1 MARINSNVPSLIAQS
16 NLRQANSDLELRLQ
30 RLSTGLRIN
39 RGADDPAGLIV
50 ANRLRTELN
59 GIEQSIKN
67 SERAANVIAT
77 TEGALDEVSELLN
90 SIKSLVVEAANTGA
104 FSQDE
109 VKANQLQIDSAIESI
124 TRIANTASFAG
135 LKVLNGAL
143 GYRTSGIDTNDIVK
157 TRIFGVNFGD
167 RASVNVDVEVLASA
181 QTANLFLRS
190 DWSAGGGTDGLVPS
204 TVTLEIAGPEGVQ
217 ELTFISGTTVNDMIT
232 AINSVQSIT
241 GVNAVRVSA
250 TDVSSGIVLQ
260 SQDYGSEAF
269 TSVRRLSGGS
279 GLTFARMLNDD
290 PGPIDWATGSGS
302 QWTAA
307 ESDIGKDVDV
317 LVNGAL
323 ATGRGLEVTLRNP
336 DLDVEM
342 LLDETFATTVS
353 GTPESFVVTGGGA
366 KYQLG
371 PDVIAQQQVNIG
383 IDSVAATRLGGSFV
397 TLSDGITKEVQFLS
411 SLKAGGGNNLS
422 NGNLNNASKILDTAI
437 DEISQLRGRLGA
449 FERNILDTNVRS
461 LSISLE
467 NITAAES
474 SIRDAD
480 FAAETSA
487 LTRAQVLTQT
497 STSVLATANQQAQSV
512 LQLLG

>member
-1 MARINSNVPSLIAQS
+1 MIAQS

-77 TEGALDEVSELLN
+77 TEGSLDEVSQLLN
-90 SIKSLVVEAANTGA
+90 SIKSLVVESANTGA
-104 FSQDE
+104 FSPDE
-109 VKANQLQIDSAIESI
+109 IKANQLQIDSAIESI

-135 LKVLNGAL
+135 LKVLNGSL
-143 GYRTSGIDTNDIVK
+143 GYRTSGINTAEIVK
-157 TRIFGVNFGD
+157 SRIFGVNFGD
-167 RASVNVDVEVLASA
+167 RGSVDVDVEVLASA
-181 QTANLFLRS
+181 QHSNLFLRS
-190 DWSAGGGTDGLVPS
+190 DWSAVGGTDGLIPS

-217 ELTFISGTTVNDMIT
+217 ELTFISGTAIDDVIS

-241 GVNAVRVSA
+241 GVNASRVSA
-250 TDVSSGIVLQ
+250 TDVSSGLVIT
-260 SQDYGSEAF
+260 SADYGSEAF
-269 TSVRRLSGGS
+269 TSVRRLSGGTDLS
-279 GLTFARMLNDD
+279 FARLLNDD
-290 PGPIDWATGSGS
+290 PGPIDWVSGSGT
-302 QWTAA
+302 QWTVA
-307 ESDIGKDVDV
+307 ESDEGRDVEV
-317 LVNGAL
+317 LINGAL
-323 ATGRGLEVTLRNP
+323 ASGRGLAVTLRNP
-336 DLDVEM
+336 DLDIEM
-342 LLDETFATTVS
+342 LLDDVFATTVD
-353 GTPESFVVTGGGA
+353 GTPESFVITGGGA
-366 KYQLG
+366 RYQLG
-371 PDVIAQQQVNIG
+371 PDVVAQQQVNIG

-397 TLSDGITKEVQFLS
+397 TLTDGTQALQFLS
-411 SLKAGGGNNLS
+411 SLKAGGFNNLTV
-422 NGNLNNASKILDTAI
+422 GNLNNASKILDTAI

-449 FERNILDTNVRS
+449 FERNVLDTNVRS